1 MRSRK
6 FTARSCTTCRSC
18 LVTRLSALTPR
29 VIRDFVRTRRG
40 NDRPP
45 PLAPPFDRWIAKYA
59 RDANPSCELN
69 HPTMRG
75 IEGGRE
81 EKEERNIALLGYA
94 PSVQLRSTM
103 MKLRRY
109 LRSGQDTCETNGS
122 IFSNFSDLRA
132 NSCYTLRNQ
141 TGVESLILYEYTC
154 SSSSSSFES
163 FVKQQNNFQPSD
175 NRVAPNQ

>member
-1 MRSRK
+1 
-6 FTARSCTTCRSC
+6 
-18 LVTRLSALTPR
+18 
-29 VIRDFVRTRRG
+29 
-40 NDRPP
+40 
-45 PLAPPFDRWIAKYA
+45 
-59 RDANPSCELN
+59 
-69 HPTMRG
+69 MRG

-94 PSVQLRSTM
+94 PSVQLRSM

-141 TGVESLILYEYTC
+141 TGVESLILYEYIPP
-154 SSSSSSFES
+154 
-163 FVKQQNNFQPSD
+163 PS
-175 NRVAPNQ
+175 NRL